1 MIVMENVIAFVN
13 AKNVIRGI
21 TIGRNVMKNCECYV
35 NGECIC
41 YAMGDCVC
49 DDNNC
54 DCEDCE
60 EGMAIEIEATCAC
73 GGNCG
78 CGAQE

>member
-1 MIVMENVIAFVN
+1 M
-13 AKNVIRGI
+13 
-21 TIGRNVMKNCECYV
+21 TTTTTCECYI

-49 DDNNC
+49 DTNDC

-60 EGMAIEIEATCAC
+60 EGMAMEAGCPC
-73 GGNCG
+73 GGNCAY
-78 CGAQE
+78 GAQE